1 MTKPTRR
8 ERRQQAEEFLKNFSN
23 LSFPN
28 SKKVYVEGKMHPIK
42 VGMREISL
50 ADSLVGGTEEN
61 PIFEPNEPVRVYD
74 TSGPYTEPSVDIDVH
89 KGLPKLRQTWIE
101 ARDDSE
107 QLDGATSGYSQQRL
121 ADEGLDHIRFENLP
135 KVRRAKTGQNVT
147 QMHYARKGII
157 TPEMEY
163 IAIRENMKLQ
173 KFKDEMLMQQ
183 HPGQSFGAVVGSPDM
198 PDEITPEFVRDE
210 VARGRAIIPANI
222 NHPESEPMIIGRN
235 FLIKVNSNIGNSAVT
250 SSIEEEV
257 EKLVW
262 STKWGADTVMDLS
275 TGRYIH
281 ETREWIIR
289 NSPVPIGTVPIYQAL
304 EKVNGIAEDLTWEI
318 FRDTLIEQAEQGVD
332 YFTIH
337 AGVLLRYVPMT
348 AKRVTGIVSRGGSIM
363 AKWCLAHHK
372 ENFLYTHFED
382 ICEICKQ
389 YDVSFSLGDGLRPG
403 SVADANDEAQF
414 AELRTLGELTQIA
427 WKHDVQV
434 IIEGPGHVPLH
445 MVKEN
450 MEEQLKHCHEAPFY
464 TLGPLTTDIA
474 PGYDHITS
482 GIGAANIGWYGCA
495 MLCYVTPKEHLGLP
509 NKEDVKEG
517 LITYKLA
524 AHAGDLAKGHPG
536 AQIRDN
542 ALSKARFEFRWHDQ
556 FNLGL
561 DPERAR
567 EYHDE
572 TLPQESGKVAH
583 FCSMCGPKFCSMKIT
598 QEVRDYAAN
607 LENNIA
613 IKMVD
618 MDGKAEVVNAQ
629 KEAEEGMAKMSE
641 AFKEKGSELYHTAK

>member
-318 FRDTLIEQAEQGVD
+318 FRDT
-332 YFTIH
+332 
-337 AGVLLRYVPMT
+337 
-348 AKRVTGIVSRGGSIM
+348 
-363 AKWCLAHHK
+363 
-372 ENFLYTHFED
+372 
-382 ICEICKQ
+382 
-389 YDVSFSLGDGLRPG
+389 
-403 SVADANDEAQF
+403 
-414 AELRTLGELTQIA
+414 
-427 WKHDVQV
+427 
-434 IIEGPGHVPLH
+434 
-445 MVKEN
+445 
-450 MEEQLKHCHEAPFY
+450 
-464 TLGPLTTDIA
+464 
-474 PGYDHITS
+474 
-482 GIGAANIGWYGCA
+482 
-495 MLCYVTPKEHLGLP
+495 
-509 NKEDVKEG
+509 
-517 LITYKLA
+517 
-524 AHAGDLAKGHPG
+524 
-536 AQIRDN
+536 
-542 ALSKARFEFRWHDQ
+542 
-556 FNLGL
+556 
-561 DPERAR
+561 
-567 EYHDE
+567 
-572 TLPQESGKVAH
+572 
-583 FCSMCGPKFCSMKIT
+583 
-598 QEVRDYAAN
+598 
-607 LENNIA
+607 
-613 IKMVD
+613 
-618 MDGKAEVVNAQ
+618 
-629 KEAEEGMAKMSE
+629 
-641 AFKEKGSELYHTAK
+641 